1 MIPSRFFFQDAF
13 AGEEVIDTVS
23 FGDITIP
30 QQIIGASLISSGFDG
45 VDGIIGYEYDFDSI
59 DLS

>member
-1 MIPSRFFFQDAF
+1 
-13 AGEEVIDTVS
+13 VIDTVS